1 MPVKIFLMEKEK
13 KNLTF
18 LSMGILQL
26 NSGLI
31 DIFRRNAVLLV
42 GFVHPINNFFK
53 VLIFHSA

>member
-1 MPVKIFLMEKEK
+1 
-13 KNLTF
+13 
-18 LSMGILQL
+18 MGILQL